1 MAEVWYYDLDTQIQ
15 ASALSLQVFGF
26 GYLSDI
32 PSSGDGQELLDNC
45 NVPNYLSFDGKG
57 IKLKGN
63 NQKFYSSGDYVG
75 YISDGVSNSQG
86 RIGNSWLRF
95 SRNSTDSYLN
105 FKKGITF
112 VFYGNCC
119 KSFYAMYRDS
129 ETQSIFEEKVEVG
142 REIFTYKPK
151 VPFEMLEIYFEET
164 VYPYQFLKISEIKIG
179 EIKVFNKFQ
188 SLSLLEEINVISDD
202 LPINSLEFT
211 VVLNDNEVLNGG
223 CPVAVHSNGKYYGT
237 FYTEDPERISK
248 NIYSVTAFNSIKIL
262 DNTKYL
268 DWDSDLNLDKFSSQI
283 KRDTGITVKT
293 DKPEGLNYRTF
304 GHIPIDSYR
313 YALCLHAFAC
323 RFMVDGSRSNNILLR
338 PIPTEITSVITTAD
352 KRIIGE
358 STFVKSKPIT
368 QVKMQYANGM
378 STTQSGI
385 SVDCEPNVSTVVYTE
400 TPISYINEEQDEWVQ
415 SPPDF
420 YVEAYSGNWIRIV
433 CYSAQSHYVECEKI
447 TYTYKNET
455 INNPSASD
463 NSSNEMDLSKLNLRG
478 GSYLDGGGTVTQLPD
493 FKKQDTLKYM
503 QSKGTAKAKIRL
515 QNEKV
520 GDLIQIETAYD
531 GIITGIIKS
540 MAISFG
546 YEDIADIEV
555 LEWQNG

>member
-1 MAEVWYYDLDTQIQ
+1 MAEVWYYDNDTQIQ

-32 PSSGDGQELLDNC
+32 PSSADGQELLDNY
-45 NVPNYLSFDGKG
+45 NTPNYLSFDGKG
-57 IKLKGN
+57 IKLKEN

-75 YISDGVSNSQG
+75 YISDGVSNAQG
-86 RIGNSWLRF
+86 QISNSWLRF
-95 SRNSTDSYLN
+95 SRNSTDSYLD
-105 FKKGITF
+105 FDKGITF

-129 ETQSIFEEKVEVG
+129 ETQIIFEESVDVG

-151 VPFEMLEIYFEET
+151 VPFAMLEIYFEAT
-164 VYPYQFLKISEIKIG
+164 VDPYQFLKISEIKIG

-223 CPVAVHSNGKYYGT
+223 NPVTVHSNGKYYGT

-248 NIYSVTAFNSIKIL
+248 NIYSVAAFNSINIL
-262 DNTKYL
+262 DKTRYL
-268 DWDSDLNLDKFSSQI
+268 DWDSDLNLSKFSSQI

-293 DKPEGLNYRTF
+293 DKPDGLNYKTF

-313 YALCLHAFAC
+313 YALCLYAFAC

-338 PIPTEITSVITTAD
+338 PIPTEITSVIRTAD

-358 STFVKSKPIT
+358 SRFTKATPIT
-368 QVKMQYANGM
+368 QAKMQFADLYTSSDNSITVA
-378 STTQSGI
+378 
-385 SVDCEPNVSTVVYTE
+385 CEPNISTLIYTD
-400 TPISYINEEQDEWVQ
+400 TPISYVKDVQ
-415 SPPDF
+415 SDNAQSLKF
-420 YVEAYSGNWIRIV
+420 EVQDYSGNWIRLIS
-433 CYSAQSHYVECEKI
+433 YTDSSIKI
-447 TYTYKNET
+447 EFVDFVHTYKNIT
-455 INNPSASD
+455 VNNPFSS
-463 NSSNEMDLSKLNLRG
+463 NNSNEMDLSKLNLRG
-478 GSYLDGGGTVTQLPD
+478 VNYPESGGTAIQLPNY
-493 FKKQDTLKYM
+493 KKQEVLKYM

-520 GDLIQIETAYD
+520 GDLIRIETAYD
-531 GIITGIIKS
+531 GIITGIITS

>member
-1 MAEVWYYDLDTQIQ
+1 MTEVWYYDLDKQTRNAVSI
-15 ASALSLQVFGF
+15 SLNGF
-26 GYLSDI
+26 GSLSDI

-45 NVPNYLSFDGKG
+45 NVPNYLSFDGNG
-57 IKLKGN
+57 IKLKEN

-75 YISDGVSNSQG
+75 YISDSVSNAQG
-86 RIGNSWLRF
+86 QISNSGLKFYRNNTGN
-95 SRNSTDSYLN
+95 YLN
-105 FKKGITF
+105 FEKGITF

-142 REIFTYKPK
+142 CEIFNYKPK
-151 VPFEMLEIYFEET
+151 IGCAELEIYFEET

-223 CPVAVHSNGKYYGT
+223 NPVTVHSNGKYYGT

-248 NIYSVTAFNSIKIL
+248 NIYSVTAFNSINIL
-262 DNTKYL
+262 DKTKYL

-293 DKPEGLNYRTF
+293 DKPDGLNYRTF

-313 YALCLHAFAC
+313 YALCLYAFAC
-323 RFMVDGSRSNNILLR
+323 RFMVDGSRSGNILLK

-358 STFVKSKPIT
+358 CTFTKAKPIT
-368 QVKMQYANGM
+368 QAKMQFADLYTSSDN
-378 STTQSGI
+378 SITLT
-385 SVDCEPNVSTVVYTE
+385 CEPNISTLIYTD
-400 TPISYINEEQDEWVQ
+400 TPIDYVKDVQ
-415 SPPDF
+415 SDNAQSLKF
-420 YVEAYSGNWIRIV
+420 KVEDYLGNWIRLIS
-433 CYSAQSHYVECEKI
+433 YTNSSIKIEYVDFVH
-447 TYTYKNET
+447 TYKNIT
-455 INNPSASD
+455 VNNPSASD
-463 NSSNEMDLSKLNLRG
+463 NSSNEKDYSKLNLRG

-515 QNEKV
+515 QNERV

-531 GIITGIIKS
+531 GIITGIITS

-555 LEWQNG
+555 FEWQNG

>member
-1 MAEVWYYDLDTQIQ
+1 MAEVWYYDLDTQTRNAVSI
-15 ASALSLQVFGF
+15 SLNGF
-26 GYLSDI
+26 GSLSDI
-32 PSSGDGQELLDNC
+32 PSSGDGQELLDNYDT
-45 NVPNYLSFDGKG
+45 PNYLSFDGKG
-57 IKLKGN
+57 IKLKEN

-142 REIFTYKPK
+142 CEIFTYKPNI
-151 VPFEMLEIYFEET
+151 ECAMLEIYFEET
-164 VYPYQFLKISEIKIG
+164 VEPYQFLKISEIKIG
-179 EIKVFNKFQ
+179 EIKVYNKFQ

-223 CPVAVHSNGKYYGT
+223 NPVTVHSNGKYYGT
-237 FYTEDPERISK
+237 FYTEDPERIGK
-248 NIYSVTAFNSIKIL
+248 NLYSVTAFNSIKIL

-283 KRDTGITVKT
+283 KRDTGITLKT
-293 DKPEGLNYRTF
+293 DKPDGLNYRTF
-304 GHIPIDSYR
+304 GHIPIDSFR
-313 YALCLHAFAC
+313 YALCLYAFAC
-323 RFMVDGSRSNNILLR
+323 RFMVDGSRSGNILLK

-358 STFVKSKPIT
+358 CTFTKAKPIT
-368 QVKMQYANGM
+368 QAKMQFADLYTSSDN
-378 STTQSGI
+378 SITVT
-385 SVDCEPNVSTVVYTE
+385 CEPNVSTLIYTD
-400 TPISYINEEQDEWVQ
+400 TPIDYVKDVQ
-415 SPPDF
+415 SDNAQSLKF
-420 YVEAYSGNWIRIV
+420 KVEDYSGNWIRLIS
-433 CYSAQSHYVECEKI
+433 YTNSSIKIEYVDFVH
-447 TYTYKNET
+447 TYKNIT
-455 INNPSASD
+455 VNNPSASD
-463 NSSNEMDLSKLNLRG
+463 NSSNEKDYSKLNLRG

-493 FKKQDTLKYM
+493 FKKQDVLKYM

-515 QNEKV
+515 QNERV

-531 GIITGIIKS
+531 GIITGIITS

-546 YEDIADIEV
+546 YEDIANIEV
-555 LEWQNG
+555 FEWQNG